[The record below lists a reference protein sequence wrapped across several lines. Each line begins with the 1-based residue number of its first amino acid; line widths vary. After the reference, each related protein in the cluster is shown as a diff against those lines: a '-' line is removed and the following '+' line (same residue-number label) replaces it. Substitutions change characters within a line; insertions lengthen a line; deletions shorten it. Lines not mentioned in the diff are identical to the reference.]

1 MNQTSSRNLSQQVF
15 TKTTGN
21 RILLPK
27 FDAIA
32 VRSSDAV
39 QAYAREGAE
48 HGKRRRLPSPGNLA
62 ERSLSDP
69 SRCTGGVLKAL
80 LAMHVKIH
88 NLLEGV

>member
-32 VRSSDAV
+32 VDTPGHCYSTARNGLPARRKDCLRVSVRVDWIQYSLTSESS
-39 QAYAREGAE
+39 
-48 HGKRRRLPSPGNLA
+48 
-62 ERSLSDP
+62 
-69 SRCTGGVLKAL
+69 L
-80 LAMHVKIH
+80 LAR
-88 NLLEGV
+88 LLNVTCVF